1 MKGKQQFEKLSQKL
15 LRWCNSVIV
24 IYTMIMLSA
33 FPFYL
38 RKSYSTARTDKY
50 HFFVVLTL
58 ITATVVITIYSVYLF
73 NRYKRGTAF
82 EFAEYC
88 HRSKFN
94 VVDISLFAFW
104 LITFIS
110 TLCATLA
117 GGRFAVFFSGSSGRN
132 MGLLTIT
139 MLVVSYFMI
148 SRLFC
153 YKRGLFWLVLFGM
166 AMMSIIAI
174 VNYYYLDPLFLFEK
188 YKSNANVIKNFTSTI
203 GNKNYLSAMICVTLP
218 LAMGLGIVTKDKIT
232 RALSYICV
240 GIQFMALI
248 VATSDGG
255 FLGCFAGIMA
265 LFVLSTRDIKRL
277 SRFFQCAGI
286 IVLSSKILWLF
297 DLLMKGNNKGYT
309 SFSKI
314 FVYDNRLFI
323 LIPVLFGLAYY
334 FSKLKDEN
342 GKISKT
348 LFISAVSLT
357 LAVVLIFAS
366 LFIYFT
372 SNTSVKVGEFT
383 SFFRFD
389 ENWGTHRGFFW
400 INAFEMFEDFS
411 LREKLFG
418 VGPDN
423 FVEPFLVFDKE
434 LIQKYNETHAD
445 AAHNV
450 YINYIVTHGILGA
463 AAYLTFII
471 SALWGALRNAKRNP
485 LAFAV
490 AGAIVAYTFQDIV
503 NIANPVNTPWLF
515 ILVAIS
521 QACYLKVNTPPYCK
535 EVL

>member
-1 MKGKQQFEKLSQKL
+1 MRGKQQFEKLAHKL
-15 LRWCNSVIV
+15 LWWCNSTIV

-38 RKSYSTARTDKY
+38 KESYRSARTDKY
-50 HFFVVLTL
+50 HFFVVVTL
-58 ITATVVITIYSVYLF
+58 AMAIVVLAIYFVYVL
-73 NRYKRGTAF
+73 NKIKYKSKLD
-82 EFAEYC
+82 FAERYN
-88 HRSKFN
+88 RKKLN
-94 VVDISLFAFW
+94 AVDISLLLFW
-104 LITFIS
+104 LITVIS
-110 TLCATLA
+110 TICATVS
-117 GGRFAVFFSGSSGRN
+117 GGEFAAFFSGSMGRN
-132 MGLLTIT
+132 MGLLMIT
-139 MLVVSYFMI
+139 MLVVAYF
-148 SRLFC
+148 SVSGFFC
-153 YKRGLFWLVLFGM
+153 YKRGFFWFVLFAM

-174 VNYYYLDPLFLFEK
+174 VNYYYLDPLYLFAK
-188 YKSNANVIKNFTSTI
+188 YKSNANVIKNFTTTI

-232 RALSYICV
+232 RVLSYICV

-265 LFVLSTRDIKRL
+265 LFVLSTRDVKRL

-309 SFSKI
+309 SFSRI
-314 FVYDNRLFI
+314 FIYDNRLFI
-323 LIPVLFGLAYY
+323 LIPVFFGLAYY
-334 FSKLKDEN
+334 FSKLKDDS
-342 GKISKT
+342 GKISKA

-357 LAVVLIFAS
+357 LVIVLIFVS
-366 LFIYFT
+366 LFVYFT
-372 SNTSVKVGEFT
+372 SNTDIKVGEFT

-400 INAFEMFEDFS
+400 INAFEMFGDFT

-450 YINYIVTHGILGA
+450 YINYLITYGILGA
-463 AAYLTFII
+463 VFYVSFIAF
-471 SALWGALRNAKRNP
+471 SLWGVIRNATKNP

-490 AGAIVAYTFQDIV
+490 VGAIVAFTFQDIV

-515 ILVAIS
+515 ILIAIS
-521 QACYLKVNTPPYCK
+521 QACYLKVNTPSYSN